1 MWNVVNPAFSTRLD
15 RWTAN
20 RKVCL
25 WEVGKGPRRKQMP
38 GCNGRDSR
46 LNRQIPM
53 IDDMTAAGN
62 GADFR
67 VVFRHET
74 L

>member
-1 MWNVVNPAFSTRLD
+1 
-15 RWTAN
+15 
-20 RKVCL
+20 
-25 WEVGKGPRRKQMP
+25 MP

-53 IDDMTAAGN
+53 IDVIDDMTAAGN

-67 VVFRHET
+67 VVFRHEI

>member
-1 MWNVVNPAFSTRLD
+1 MWNVVSLAFSTRFY

-20 RKVCL
+20 RKAGP
-25 WEVGKGPRRKQMP
+25 WEAGKGSRRKRMP
-38 GCNGRDSR
+38 GCNSRDSR

-53 IDDMTAAGN
+53 VDDMTAAGN

-67 VVFRHET
+67 VVFRHEI